1 MKYPNPKVIKAK
13 VNLDNRGYLI
23 ETFKKNINTDF
34 KYSIL
39 VSSKKMFLEDFIF
52 KKENSKKNYLLF

>member
-23 ETFKKNINTDF
+23 ETFKKK
-34 KYSIL
+34 KY
-39 VSSKKMFLEDFIF
+39 
-52 KKENSKKNYLLF
+52 